1 MVGVVL
7 GDNKMSR
14 KYGTTS
20 SRRQRVDELQP
31 AVGYSKHVKLLQFL
45 FQEYGSFEFI
55 MDIGE
60 SIIDLLKRFYVGKKK
75 YQKTLMIL
83 KYGIPA
89 AVFISDFV
97 SKIKRYRS
105 IKSGKNTVSNE
116 SIEKFREL
124 FNIGE
129 SVSVDNYPFTLG
141 GEVTRWLLQRPKT
154 KSFQILGYYQFD
166 NLQPIADTYREDDST
181 LITAIEMGGSKYAW
195 MIRMYRNTEDDL
207 YLRFSDIFT
216 TMDSI
221 SKINELKGKI
231 FREFIEHFDV
241 VNNVLLFSTGG
252 LSTYPRQS
260 VLENPVQYD
269 TKRWS
274 NEIRKVLKRGKKRGW
289 VLVGIPGTGKST
301 IIHCL
306 EHLITDFPIIYLS
319 SSCFSSVSMVK
330 ETFNTLRYIQPCV
343 AVVEDLDSCEL
354 KDKRQALGELL
365 EQVDD
370 VDNTLNIVLVTS
382 VNDTSLVHYSL
393 INRPGRLDEVILV
406 STPKTKEEVYDILK
420 CRYYK
425 NKIKD
430 PEIKGEF
437 ITYKNINHEY
447 LQNIL
452 DKKYT
457 QADICEIV
465 EKALLIDSEFTEET
479 FKNSLESLEN
489 SKRALKECDFG
500 GVAPYMCEE
509 YPKDCTEDC
518 IDPKEN
524 YGGTVYPANKSTGR
538 AYIS

>member
-1 MVGVVL
+1 MA
-7 GDNKMSR
+7 R
-14 KYGTTS
+14 KYGNTL
-20 SRRQRVDELQP
+20 SRTHRNEDLQP
-31 AVGYSKHVKLLQFL
+31 AVGYSKHVKFLHFL
-45 FQEYGSFEFI
+45 FQEYGSLEFI

-75 YQKTLMIL
+75 YQKILMIL

-97 SKIKRYRS
+97 SKVKKYRT

-116 SIEKFREL
+116 SIDKFKEL

-129 SVSVDNYPFTLG
+129 SVIVDNYPFALG

-166 NLQPIADTYREDDST
+166 NLQPIADTYREDDTT
-181 LITAIEMGGSKYAW
+181 LITAIEMDGAKYAW
-195 MIRMYRNTEDDL
+195 MIRMYRNTEGDL

-231 FREFIEHFDV
+231 FREFIQHFDV
-241 VNNVLLFSTGG
+241 VNNVLLLSTGG
-252 LSTYPRQS
+252 LSTYPRQT
-260 VLENPVQYD
+260 VVENPVQYD

-274 NEIRKVLKRGKKRGW
+274 TEIKKVLKRGKKRGW

-306 EHLITDFPIIYLS
+306 EYLITEFPIIYLS
-319 SSCFSSVSMVK
+319 SNCFSSATMVK
-330 ETFNTLRYIQPCV
+330 DTFNTLRYIQPCV
-343 AVVEDLDSCEL
+343 GIIEDLDSCEL

-370 VDNTLNIVLVTS
+370 VDNTLNIVLVAS

-406 STPKTKEEVYDILK
+406 STPKTKEEVYGILK

-425 NKIKD
+425 NKSKD
-430 PEIKGEF
+430 TEITEEF
-437 ITYKNINHEY
+437 ITYDNINHQY

-457 QADICEIV
+457 QADICELI
-465 EKALLIDSEFTEET
+465 EKSLLIDNTFTEET
-479 FKNSLESLEN
+479 FRISLESLES

-500 GVAPYMCEE
+500 GIAPYKCDD
-509 YPKDCTEDC
+509 YPKDCVEPEEPYN
-518 IDPKEN
+518 PK
-524 YGGTVYPANKSTGR
+524 VYLSNKSTGR
-538 AYIS
+538 AYNS